1 MIVVDT
7 NIICYRCMASP
18 HAHAADAVWKRDSQW
33 IAPTLWRPEFRNA
46 LAGALRH
53 NSLTLEAALE
63 IADLAETI
71 MTGNEFVV
79 SDLAVLQLVANS
91 RCSAY
96 DCEFIALAKEQQTIL
111 VTEDRELRR
120 EFSAIAMSMDEF
132 LRAR

>member
-1 MIVVDT
+1 VIVVDT

-18 HAHAADAVWKRDSQW
+18 YAQAADAAWKRDPQW
-33 IAPTLWRPEFRNA
+33 IAPTLWRSEFRNA

-63 IADLAETI
+63 IAYLAKTI

-79 SDLAVLQLVANS
+79 SDLAVLQLVAHS

-96 DCEFIALAKEQQTIL
+96 DCEFIALAQEHQVFL
-111 VTEDRELRR
+111 VTEDRHVLR
-120 EFSAIAMSMDEF
+120 EFPAITLSLGEF
-132 LRAR
+132 LRR